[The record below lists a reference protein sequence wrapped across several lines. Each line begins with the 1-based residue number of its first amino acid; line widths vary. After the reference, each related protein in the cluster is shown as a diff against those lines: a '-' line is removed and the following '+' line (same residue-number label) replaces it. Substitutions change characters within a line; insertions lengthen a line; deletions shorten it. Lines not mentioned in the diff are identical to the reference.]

1 MALTRAALVA
11 AYKKMYLIRT
21 VEEQLVSLYLEHK
34 LMSFV
39 HFCIGQEAVAVG
51 VAEALGKQDKMFG
64 NHRSHGHYLAK
75 GGDLKKL
82 VCELIGKANG
92 CSRGK
97 GGSMHIID
105 QSVNFAGST
114 PILASVVPIACGS
127 AFAQK
132 YRRQR
137 GLTVAFLGDGASEE
151 GSVYETLNLAGLFK
165 LPLLLVIENNLHA
178 VNTTVVERRAAG
190 YDTQAI
196 VRGLGA
202 RYLKADGNDYRDV
215 RAKTTEVVRY
225 LRRGVGPAVLECM
238 TYRHMAHS
246 APVFDESCRREDVKA
261 ERQAKDSV
269 KKLRAELI
277 AAHVSEAAV
286 AALERSVE
294 RTAAAAIAF
303 AKKSPYPKRQTLLT
317 DLYA

>member
-75 GGDLKKL
+75 GGDLRKL

-105 QSVNFAGST
+105 QSVN
-114 PILASVVPIACGS
+114 
-127 AFAQK
+127 
-132 YRRQR
+132 
-137 GLTVAFLGDGASEE
+137 
-151 GSVYETLNLAGLFK
+151 
-165 LPLLLVIENNLHA
+165 LPDPL
-178 VNTTVVERRAAG
+178 
-190 YDTQAI
+190 
-196 VRGLGA
+196 
-202 RYLKADGNDYRDV
+202 
-215 RAKTTEVVRY
+215 
-225 LRRGVGPAVLECM
+225 PFSPVL
-238 TYRHMAHS
+238 YQL
-246 APVFDESCRREDVKA
+246 P
-261 ERQAKDSV
+261 
-269 KKLRAELI
+269 
-277 AAHVSEAAV
+277 AAV
-286 AALERSVE
+286 HLL
-294 RTAAAAIAF
+294 
-303 AKKSPYPKRQTLLT
+303 KSTVGN
-317 DLYA
+317 AV